1 VHVSFRKFVRAA
13 AAAAAAAV
21 HDDTIGF
28 RGFAR
33 PISVRAAES
42 ARDIPDE
49 QTTDSGLG
57 TSGNYRVLARSTRQE
72 RSGTREAGR
81 AKGENEELQGNFV
94 EATIAAICA
103 SHLLSASISSRESAA
118 N

>member
-1 VHVSFRKFVRAA
+1 VSFRKFVRT
-13 AAAAAAAV
+13 AAAAAAV
-21 HDDTIGF
+21 QDDTIGF

-72 RSGTREAGR
+72 RSGT
-81 AKGENEELQGNFV
+81 
-94 EATIAAICA
+94 
-103 SHLLSASISSRESAA
+103 ISGKSKERK
-118 N
+118 

>member
-1 VHVSFRKFVRAA
+1 VSFRKFVRA

-42 ARDIPDE
+42 ARDIPNE
-49 QTTDSGLG
+49 QTTDSGHSDFRNIRKLSRPSAINAPEVG
-57 TSGNYRVLARSTRQE
+57 E
-72 RSGTREAGR
+72 

-94 EATIAAICA
+94 EAAAAAICA
-103 SHLLSASISSRESAA
+103 SHLLSATISSRESAA